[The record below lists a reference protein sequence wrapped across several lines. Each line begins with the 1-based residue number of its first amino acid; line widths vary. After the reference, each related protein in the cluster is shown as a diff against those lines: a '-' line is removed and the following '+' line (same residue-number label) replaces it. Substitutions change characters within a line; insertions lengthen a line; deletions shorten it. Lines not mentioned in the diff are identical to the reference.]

1 MIPFPFCYF
10 IYVIAFLN
18 ALLTLLSVLE
28 EVPPAESAGQARG
41 AAIKAR
47 RKLGDR
53 NAMLTYLSVLSVPG
67 DAPTS
72 ESQWSQREQPMQRDQ
87 PLRRKEYPEEIDSTS
102 LQQTNHNVSFLKLY
116 DDVIHL
122 LLYSLI
128 NESVV
133 IYLYTH

>member
-1 MIPFPFCYF
+1 
-10 IYVIAFLN
+10 
-18 ALLTLLSVLE
+18 
-28 EVPPAESAGQARG
+28 
-41 AAIKAR
+41 
-47 RKLGDR
+47 
-53 NAMLTYLSVLSVPG
+53 MLTYLSVLSIPG

-87 PLRRKEYPEEIDSTS
+87 PLRRKEYAEEIDSTS

-116 DDVIHL
+116 DDVIDL

-133 IYLYTH
+133 ICLYTY